1 MEIQIVIRC
10 PGPGRFTEVLAEEP
24 ESTEL
29 VIEDCVSQALLQF
42 FETVIVDRVN
52 VISIPSEHKH
62 NALPFSA

>member
-10 PGPGRFTEVLAEEP
+10 PGPGRFTEILPDEP

-42 FETVIVDRVN
+42 FETVIVDEVHVN
-52 VISIPSEHKH
+52 AMPTEQKH
-62 NALPFSA
+62 TTLPFSA

>member
-10 PGPGRFTEVLAEEP
+10 PGPGRFTEVLPEEP

-42 FETVIVDRVN
+42 FETVIVDTVHVSALPAERKL
-52 VISIPSEHKH
+52 SM
-62 NALPFSA
+62 LPFSA